1 MHKIWKPSPN
11 FDVRPDGASIEFL
24 IIHYTACD
32 FDLSLKILTQGQSQ
46 NPVSAH
52 YLIGEDGEVF
62 QLVDESMR
70 AWHAGQSAWREYKG
84 INAYS
89 IGIELVNLGNNPYS
103 ERQMVA
109 LINLALDI
117 QERHAIRAE
126 FVLGHSDI
134 APMRKVDPG
143 ILFDWQRLSNA
154 GIGRYASHLP
164 RPQQSVE
171 ISSVVRRALEHS
183 SDYHRV
189 LFHKLQTWGYVFSA
203 DNQEECEAVLSA
215 FIAHYC
221 PEFVRSASMPEALR
235 ILDRLS
241 HPAL

>member
-11 FDVRPDGASIEFL
+11 FDPRPEGASIEFL

-32 FDLSLKILTQGQSQ
+32 FDLSLKILTQEGSQ

-52 YLIGEDGEVF
+52 YLISEEGEVF

-89 IGIELVNLGNNPYS
+89 IGIELVNLGNAPYS
-103 ERQMVA
+103 PRQMEA
-109 LINLALDI
+109 LINLTHDI
-117 QERHAIRAE
+117 QKRHAIRAE

-134 APMRKVDPG
+134 APMRKIDPG
-143 ILFDWQRLSNA
+143 IFFDWQHLCKS
-154 GIGRYASHLP
+154 GIGRYVSQVQ
-164 RPQQSVE
+164 RPQQNVS
-171 ISSVVRRALEHS
+171 IPPIVRNALEHS
-183 SDYHRV
+183 RDQHRI
-189 LFHKLQTWGYVFSA
+189 LISKLQAWGYVFSA
-203 DNQEECEAVLSA
+203 HNQEECETVLSA

-221 PEFVRSASMPEALR
+221 PEFVQSESLSEVMHV
-235 ILDRLS
+235 LDLLS
-241 HPAL
+241 RPAL

>member
-1 MHKIWKPSPN
+1 
-11 FDVRPDGASIEFL
+11 
-24 IIHYTACD
+24 
-32 FDLSLKILTQGQSQ
+32 
-46 NPVSAH
+46 
-52 YLIGEDGEVF
+52 
-62 QLVDESMR
+62 
-70 AWHAGQSAWREYKG
+70 
-84 INAYS
+84 
-89 IGIELVNLGNNPYS
+89 
-103 ERQMVA
+103 ERQMWA

-154 GIGRYASHLP
+154 GIGSYASHVP

-183 SDYHRV
+183 SDHHRV
-189 LFHKLQTWGYVFSA
+189 LFHKLQAWGYVFSV

-215 FIAHYC
+215 FIVHYC
-221 PEFVRSASMPEALR
+221 PEFLRSGSIPDALR
-235 ILDRLS
+235 VLDHLV